1 MGFTF
6 IGLEAQDWLDLG
18 ISLLIVAATLT
29 LGRWVIRIFLDQI
42 VRRITQRSDTK
53 LDDVLIGAL
62 RWPLYGLS
70 VVFATQ
76 IALARLDFTPT
87 SWDAGLD
94 DIFYVLYGAVIFIFI
109 WRVVVDLFSWYGR
122 EIAYRTETDLDEQ
135 LMPFVQRITVILLW
149 LIGIITLLGHF
160 DIDVT
165 AMVTTLGIGSLAI
178 ALAAKETLADMIA
191 GFSIMIDRPF
201 RIGDRIQIQDL
212 ATWGD
217 VIDIGMRSSRI
228 RTRDNRMVIIPNS
241 VLTKSLIVNYSYPD
255 TKYRIQIHVGVA
267 YGSDLELARSTMIE
281 AVRNVDG
288 VLPDQKVEALF
299 LEFGPSDLVF
309 RVRWWLDSY
318 ADTRRMFDRVNS
330 ALYDALNAAGIEI
343 PFPQLDIRRRSD
355 TGNAI
360 QAEI

>member
-1 MGFTF
+1 MDFTF

-42 VRRITQRSDTK
+42 VRRVTQRSDTT

-94 DIFYVLYGAVIFIFI
+94 DVFYVLYGAAIFIFI

-149 LIGIITLLGHF
+149 LVGIITLLGHF

-281 AVRNVDG
+281 AVRDVDG

-318 ADTRRMFDRVNS
+318 ADTRIMFDRVNS

-343 PFPQLDIRRRSD
+343 PYPHLDIHQRIDSEAALQ
-355 TGNAI
+355 NEA
-360 QAEI
+360 